1 MDSKLFIQAIVKYL
15 VGLVLFVPI
24 LLVETFLAIKH
35 PELRKKTSQ
44 FQRGTIRTEACF
56 SRG

>member
-24 LLVETFLAIKH
+24 LLVETFLAIKN
-35 PELRKKTSQ
+35 PELR
-44 FQRGTIRTEACF
+44 
-56 SRG
+56 